1 MARTKRTRKEV
12 VIAEIEK
19 CAAEIEKYKAKVQ
32 ESLETKKML
41 ETELADIIE
50 NEKKMEQEVKMREI
64 LALMEERNVSF
75 DDLKDIL
82 ENNKSTE

>member
-19 CAAEIEKYKAKVQ
+19 CVAEIEKYKAKVQ
-32 ESLETKKML
+32 ESLETRKML

-50 NEKKMEQEVKMREI
+50 NEKKMEQEAKMREI
-64 LALMEERNVSF
+64 LTLMEERNVSF

-82 ENNKSTE
+82 ENNKSAE